1 MRRLCLVRGF
11 GLVRVSSGWFGFVM
25 SYKELNVWQRS
36 MDLVVDLYEVTAEFP
51 ADERF
56 GLISQ
61 IRRAAVSIPANI
73 AEGFGRKTPK
83 SYSQFLRI
91 SKGSVN
97 EVETLL
103 IVTSRLGFL
112 DDLDS
117 WQERTAKIG
126 SMLTNLTTSVEGN
139 IVREISAMYG
149 DEVDED

>member
-1 MRRLCLVRGF
+1 MG
-11 GLVRVSSGWFGFVM
+11 
-25 SYKELNVWQRS
+25 YKDLDVWKMS

-51 ADERF
+51 DDEKF

-73 AEGFGRKTPK
+73 AEGYGRKTPR

-97 EVETLL
+97 ELETLL
-103 IVTSRLGFL
+103 IIASRLGLL
-112 DDLDS
+112 DDPES

-126 SMLTNLTTSVEGN
+126 SMLTNLKTTVEGN

-149 DEVDED
+149 DENDED